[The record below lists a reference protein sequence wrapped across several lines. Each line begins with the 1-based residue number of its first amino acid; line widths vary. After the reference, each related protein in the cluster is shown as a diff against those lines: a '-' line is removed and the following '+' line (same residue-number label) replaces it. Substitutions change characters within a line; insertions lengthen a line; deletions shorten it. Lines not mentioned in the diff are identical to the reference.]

1 MSERPNEPTP
11 PLTNPEPVITQYLSP
26 QAEEDG
32 VLVNIEKINPEWEK
46 GPINY
51 ITTNL
56 LVQGGYLDASRK
68 LNLNCVLDLL
78 NQSLSILKTKS
89 KDFTEMDSFFSGSV
103 EMANGSKE
111 EIFIEENETGKF
123 TVMLPEDH

>member
-1 MSERPNEPTP
+1 MSESPNEPNP
-11 PLTNPEPVITQYLSP
+11 PPPNPEPVVFQYLSP

-32 VLVNIEKINPEWEK
+32 VLVNIEKINTEWEK

-51 ITTNL
+51 VTTNL

-68 LNLNCVLDLL
+68 LNLNCLLDLL

-89 KDFTEMDSFFSGSV
+89 KDFTEMDWFFSGSI
-103 EMANGSKE
+103 ELPNGSKQDV
-111 EIFIEENETGKF
+111 FIEENETGKF

>member
-1 MSERPNEPTP
+1 MSASPNEPNP
-11 PLTNPEPVITQYLSP
+11 SPTNPEPVITQYLSP

-32 VLVNIEKINPEWEK
+32 VLVNIEKINTEWEK

-68 LNLNCVLDLL
+68 LNLNCLLDLL

-89 KDFTEMDSFFSGSV
+89 KNFTEMDWFFSGSV
-103 EMANGSKE
+103 ELPNGSKQDV
-111 EIFIEENETGKF
+111 FIEENETGKF
-123 TVMLPEDH
+123 TVMLPIDH